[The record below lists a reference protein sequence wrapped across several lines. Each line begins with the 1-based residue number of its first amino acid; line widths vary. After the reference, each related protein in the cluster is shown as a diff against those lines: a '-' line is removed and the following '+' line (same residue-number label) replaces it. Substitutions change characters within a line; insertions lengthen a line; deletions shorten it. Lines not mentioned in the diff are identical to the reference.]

1 MSTVSTKKNRLVVI
15 CPGRGS
21 YTKETLGYLK
31 KARPGVGSNY
41 QSELAEFV
49 QDIDSRRAARGE
61 PTISDLDNATT
72 FSPGIHTKGENASTL
87 IYACSCADFQSIDL
101 EKNEI
106 VAITGN
112 SMGWY
117 LTLAFAGAL
126 DRAAAF
132 DVINTMGSMMKEKII
147 GGQII
152 FPTIDG
158 DWKKNQE
165 LIDIVNQTI
174 LKAREAGGQVYP
186 SIHLGGY
193 AVMGG
198 DSAGLS
204 FMMKNLPKIE
214 NYPFQLVNHAAFHT
228 PLLKSTSERAF
239 EVLPQDL
246 FAAPRVP
253 MIDGQGKIWQ
263 PYSTDVEALYRYT
276 LDTQVVET
284 YDFTKAITVALKEF
298 APDHLVLLGP
308 GNSLGGSI
316 GQILVENKWESIF
329 SKADFSTRQKT
340 DPYLISMGL

>member
-1 MSTVSTKKNRLVVI
+1 MSRKERLVVI

-31 KARPGVGSNY
+31 KFRGQNS
-41 QSELAEFV
+41 SRTHMDEFIE
-49 QDIDSRRAARGE
+49 DLDSRRASRGE
-61 PTISDLDNATT
+61 PTISELDNATT
-72 FSPGIHTKGENASTL
+72 FAPGIHTKGENASTL
-87 IYACSCADFQSIDL
+87 IYACSYADFQSIDR

-106 VAITGN
+106 VAVTGN

-126 DRAAAF
+126 DGAGAF
-132 DVINTMGSMMKEKII
+132 DVINTMGSMMKEKTI

-152 FPTIDG
+152 YPVVDG
-158 DWKKNQE
+158 DWKRNQE
-165 LIDIVNQTI
+165 MLDLVKTTI
-174 LKAREAGGQVYP
+174 AAARNAGGHVYP

-228 PLLKSTSERAF
+228 PLLKATSERAF
-239 EVLPQDL
+239 ELLPMDL
-246 FAAPRVP
+246 FSTPSLP
-253 MIDGQGKIWQ
+253 MIDGEGRIWQ
-263 PYSTDVEALYRYT
+263 PYSTDVESLYRYT
-276 LDTQVVET
+276 LDTQVVDT
-284 YDFTKAITVALKEF
+284 YDFTKAVTVALKEF
-298 APDHLVLLGP
+298 APDKLVLLGP

-316 GQILVENKWESIF
+316 GQILVQNKWESITDKASF
-329 SKADFSTRQKT
+329 SARQKEK
-340 DPYLISMGL
+340 PYLISMGL